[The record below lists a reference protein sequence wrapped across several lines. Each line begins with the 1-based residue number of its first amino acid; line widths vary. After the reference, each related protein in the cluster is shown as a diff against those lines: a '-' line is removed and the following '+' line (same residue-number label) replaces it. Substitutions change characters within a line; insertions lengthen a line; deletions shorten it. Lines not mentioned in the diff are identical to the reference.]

1 MPTIQAA
8 LIQHGVPEAKLR
20 RFVPGADLL
29 ERLRDGPV
37 MANTDGEPMTQDDI
51 QDFERQALFN
61 QRTSDQA
68 DGWASVSQMSTGAV
82 QNPTMQQDGEMEQS
96 SQGIPDSQA

>member
-1 MPTIQAA
+1 
-8 LIQHGVPEAKLR
+8 
-20 RFVPGADLL
+20 
-29 ERLRDGPV
+29 
-37 MANTDGEPMTQDDI
+37 MANTDGEPMTQEDI

-68 DGWASVSQMSTGAV
+68 DGWASVSQISTGAV
-82 QNPTMQQDGEMEQS
+82 ENQNMQPDGEMEQS